1 MGALVAYA
9 DAADALVRG
18 LTHTHTR
25 DKHTLALLSSGELV
39 GGARIEER
47 LSTAFAKEACASLLA
62 QAATLPGPG
71 CNPTRPRLQPYP
83 AQAAAPSG
91 PGCSSE
97 SSRLQPDAI
106 ARRRWRRATSSS

>member
-47 LSTAFAKEACASLLA
+47 LSTAFAKEACASL
-62 QAATLPGPG
+62 PGPG
-71 CNPTRPRLQPYP
+71 CNPTRPRLQP
-83 AQAAAPSG
+83 
-91 PGCSSE
+91 
-97 SSRLQPDAI
+97 
-106 ARRRWRRATSSS
+106 

>member
-47 LSTAFAKEACASLLA
+47 LSTAFAKEACASRLT

-71 CNPTRPRLQPYP
+71 CNPSRPRLQPHL
-83 AQAAAPSG
+83 
-91 PGCSSE
+91 SE
-97 SSRLQPDAI
+97 CSRLQPDAV

>member
-25 DKHTLALLSSGELV
+25 DRHTLALLSSGELV

-71 CNPTRPRLQPYP
+71 CNPTRRRLQPYP
-83 AQAAAPSG
+83 AQAASPSG

-97 SSRLQPDAI
+97 SSRLQPDAV